1 MFTVLAGPIPRV
13 KCNYYVYQSTPY
25 DVAKIGEDVDIAKA
39 DDVGFGMYI

>member
-1 MFTVLAGPIPRV
+1 MFTALARLITRV
-13 KCNYYVYQSTPY
+13 IYFYYVYQSTPY